1 MDEHIPS
8 LTDAEPSERFGGE
21 TRVTQA
27 MEDYLKA
34 AYRLEQD
41 GGAVTTLRLA
51 EELGFSGPSVTNMV
65 KRLDDLKLVVHN
77 RYHGIELT
85 AAGRSVALEVIRHHR
100 LLELYLAKALD
111 YDLEEVHEEAER
123 LEHHVS
129 EELESRMERALNFPR
144 FDPHGD
150 PIPSRSGALPAIEDR
165 ALADLPR
172 GSTGRI
178 SRVSD
183 RDPEKLRFLSERGLK
198 PGIDLAVSD
207 RAPLEDSVRVEVD
220 GTEHLVPSVIACLIR
235 VHVTRESE
243 PAREPSASKPR

>member
-1 MDEHIPS
+1 MHQRRSAHANDEP
-8 LTDAEPSERFGGE
+8 APRFGGE

-51 EELGFSGPSVTNMV
+51 EELRLSGPSITNMV

-77 RYHGIELT
+77 PYHGIELT
-85 AAGRSVALEVIRHHR
+85 STGRKIALEVIRHHR
-100 LLELYLAKALD
+100 LLELYLATALG
-111 YDLEEVHEEAER
+111 YDLEEVHQEAER

-129 EELESRMERALNFPR
+129 EALEARIERVLDFPR

-150 PIPSRSGALPAIEDR
+150 PIPSRSGALPAIEDQP
-165 ALADLPR
+165 LAELPV

-183 RDPEKLRFLSERGLK
+183 RDPEKLRFLSNLGLT
-198 PGIDLAVSD
+198 PGVELTVHEQMPFEGPLRVTVSGTDHLLPVAVA
-207 RAPLEDSVRVEVD
+207 R
-220 GTEHLVPSVIACLIR
+220 LIR
-235 VHVTRESE
+235 LRDTTFSDESA
-243 PAREPSASKPR
+243 PQPG